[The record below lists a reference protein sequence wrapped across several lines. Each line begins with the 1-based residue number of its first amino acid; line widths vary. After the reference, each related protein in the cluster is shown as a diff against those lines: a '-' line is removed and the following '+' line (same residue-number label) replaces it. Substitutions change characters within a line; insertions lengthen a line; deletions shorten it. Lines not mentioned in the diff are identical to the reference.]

1 MHLLAETDHSWV
13 AGVQANVYLGT
24 RGGDC
29 AGSTM
34 LRLNVLVVVRAECI
48 TTSRITSKS
57 QMCGQSCGQSM
68 TAVQYARR
76 VAESLAPFRTMRTT
90 YGGRNMPP
98 CMYMMR

>member
-1 MHLLAETDHSWV
+1 VHLLAETDHSWV

-57 QMCGQSCGQSM
+57 QMCGQSCGQYLQLTVCEAGGGIIGPISD
-68 TAVQYARR
+68 YAYD
-76 VAESLAPFRTMRTT
+76 VWGS
-90 YGGRNMPP
+90 
-98 CMYMMR
+98 